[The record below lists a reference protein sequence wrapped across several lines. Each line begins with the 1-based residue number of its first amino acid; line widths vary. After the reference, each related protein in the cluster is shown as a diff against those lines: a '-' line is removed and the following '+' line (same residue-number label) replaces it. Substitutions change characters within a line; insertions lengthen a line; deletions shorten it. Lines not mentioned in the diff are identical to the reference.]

1 MLLHKKGRERM
12 TDKDRC
18 LKCGGWY
25 VYAEH
30 TLYNDKW
37 RIHCLNCG
45 LSTALYDTW
54 KKARLEWDRK
64 EQE

>member
-1 MLLHKKGRERM
+1 M